1 MSNRTAVV
9 ILNWNTRNFLE
20 LFLPNVIKY
29 SSTDAEII
37 VVDNASTD
45 DSINFVEN
53 NYPSVKIIRNT
64 ENSGFAG
71 GYNTALLQ
79 IDYEYFV
86 LLNSDV
92 DVTEGWLLPLIKL
105 MDNNSEVGAC
115 QPKILSFHS
124 KDYFEYA
131 GSAGGYIDKY
141 GYPFCRGRIFNTL
154 EKDNHQYDDSRPV
167 FWATGACMIVRA
179 SVFKK
184 LHGFDPVFFAH
195 MEEIDL
201 CWRMQRAGFHVF
213 FCGLSKVYHLGGGTL
228 PKSNPRKTFLNF
240 RNNLL
245 MIYKNAESS
254 EIKSILSVRFIL
266 DVIASIKFLFSGS
279 LADFKAVWAAR
290 RAFNIL
296 KSQYQRPFSPTK
308 PLSPKT
314 GFFIYPKSI
323 LWDYYICRRKK
334 FSSLPWKEAS
344 NVPFEATVRKQ

>member
-20 LFLPNVIKY
+20 LFLPDVIKH
-29 SSTDAEII
+29 SSTDADIF

-45 DSINFVEN
+45 DSVNFIEYY
-53 NYPSVKIIRNT
+53 YPSVKIIRNS
-64 ENSGFAG
+64 ENEGFAG
-71 GYNTALLQ
+71 GYNKALSQ
-79 IDYEYFV
+79 INAEYFV

-92 DVTEGWLLPLIKL
+92 EVTENWLSPMIEL
-105 MDNNSEVGAC
+105 MDKKSEVGAC
-115 QPKILSFHS
+115 QPKILSFNS
-124 KDYFEYA
+124 KNFFEYA
-131 GSAGGYIDKY
+131 GGAGGYIDKY

-154 EKDNHQYDDSRPV
+154 EKDNLQYNDTRPV
-167 FWATGACMIVRA
+167 FWATGACMIIRS
-179 SVFKK
+179 SVYKK
-184 LHGFDPVFFAH
+184 LGGFDPVFFAH

-201 CWRMQRAGFHVF
+201 CWRMHLAGFSVYYCALSIVF
-213 FCGLSKVYHLGGGTL
+213 HIGGGTL
-228 PKSNPRKTFLNF
+228 HKSNPKKTFLNF

-290 RAFNIL
+290 RAFNTL
-296 KSQYQRPFSPTK
+296 KSQYQRPFSTTK
-308 PLSPKT
+308 PVSSKT

-334 FSSLPWKEAS
+334 FSSLQWKEAS
-344 NVPFEATVRKQ
+344 NMPFEATVRKQ

>member
-124 KDYFEYA
+124 KDIFEYA

-213 FCGLSKVYHLGGGTL
+213 F
-228 PKSNPRKTFLNF
+228 
-240 RNNLL
+240 
-245 MIYKNAESS
+245 
-254 EIKSILSVRFIL
+254 
-266 DVIASIKFLFSGS
+266 
-279 LADFKAVWAAR
+279 
-290 RAFNIL
+290 
-296 KSQYQRPFSPTK
+296 
-308 PLSPKT
+308 
-314 GFFIYPKSI
+314 
-323 LWDYYICRRKK
+323 
-334 FSSLPWKEAS
+334 
-344 NVPFEATVRKQ
+344 